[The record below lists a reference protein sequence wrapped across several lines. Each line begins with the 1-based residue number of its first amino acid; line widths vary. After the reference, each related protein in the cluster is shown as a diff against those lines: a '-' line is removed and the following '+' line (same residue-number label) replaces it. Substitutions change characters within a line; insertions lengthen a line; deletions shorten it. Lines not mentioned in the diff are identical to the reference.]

1 MNKLIKLTSIGFVAL
16 AFVATSCSDDDND
29 DPKPNKPVEP
39 SIENVFSEGVPAQV
53 GEAKITTNEQGQV
66 TKIVDGS
73 EVITF
78 EYGNFSRA
86 TDFNAKMTVRDN
98 DYPDDGSEFY
108 LQLNAQG
115 FITYALQVYLDAEE
129 GEDTWKFEYNADGQ
143 LTRLQRSEGGDDFK
157 ITYTAGDITKVVQD
171 EEDGDHREYTISYT
185 NADFKSVVA
194 NKGNVMLFD
203 DFFCIDMDEM
213 GVAYFAGLL
222 GKSTKNL
229 PMGYSEKSVEGGDSY
244 TYGETYHWEFN
255 SADLPTKFQRGDNEW
270 DAVTFVW

>member
-53 GEAKITTNEQGQV
+53 GEAKITTNEQGLV

-171 EEDGDHREYTISYT
+171 DADGDHSEYTISYT
-185 NADFKSVVA
+185 NAEFKSAIA

-229 PMGYSEKSVEGGDSY
+229 PMGYTESDSTDTYSE
-244 TYGETYHWEFN
+244 TFHWEFN
-255 SADLPTKFQRGDNEW
+255 NAGLPTKFQSGDSEW
-270 DAVTFVW
+270 DVVTFVW